1 MGLGQKSR
9 KPEEPAA
16 AANAVTAIDSQ
27 LKKSSSR
34 KMKCKC
40 PLESPFHWK
49 EDKSPSIFAKDN
61 GALLSMRQ
69 TEVVETARKN
79 GRDIGHIP
87 GNYLNAVGAEI

>member
-1 MGLGQKSR
+1 
-9 KPEEPAA
+9 
-16 AANAVTAIDSQ
+16 
-27 LKKSSSR
+27 
-34 KMKCKC
+34 MKCKC
-40 PLESPFHWK
+40 PPGSPFHWR

-87 GNYLNAVGAEI
+87 GVTTKVRYFHFYSKA